1 VEIKE
6 EKIPVAEKF
15 VEKPDINIPLI
26 TKKVEQDVVVKA
38 PIEDKI
44 FVNAGPGTG
53 KTHTLIN
60 RVKYITVEEQLLE
73 PQELMILCFSRSA
86 IGEINSRLAKSVI
99 EDESLYQLNML
110 DVRTFDS
117 FATYLIKFLE

>member
-1 VEIKE
+1 M
-6 EKIPVAEKF
+6 
-15 VEKPDINIPLI
+15 
-26 TKKVEQDVVVKA
+26 VVKA

-73 PQELMILCFSRSA
+73 PQELMILCFPD
-86 IGEINSRLAKSVI
+86 L
-99 EDESLYQLNML
+99 L
-110 DVRTFDS
+110 
-117 FATYLIKFLE
+117 